1 MRGCT
6 TPAWKSDAAK
16 PPGMLSYRHAYHAG
30 NFADVLKHLVVCRI
44 LGYLTQKPAPL
55 RYIDTHAGAGAYRL
69 DTPEALLNAEF
80 RQGIALL
87 RERVDLPAG
96 LAAYR
101 DLVAEFNGDG
111 VLRRYPGSPWFAQRL
126 LRAQDRLE
134 LCELHPRDFPALR
147 RLFRDDRRAACH
159 FEDGFARSL
168 ALVPPQERR
177 ALVLIDP
184 SYELKQD
191 YTRVVDHVRA
201 LHRRFATG
209 VYAVWYPLVESRR
222 VNALEKA
229 FISSGMRRIHL
240 YEVCR
245 SAHHGGRGMTGAGM
259 IVVNPPW
266 MLREEV
272 RAALDLF
279 APLVSDTGEPLYR
292 IVELAGE

>member
-1 MRGCT
+1 
-6 TPAWKSDAAK
+6 
-16 PPGMLSYRHAYHAG
+16 MLSYRHAFHAG

-69 DTPEALLNAEF
+69 DSPEALLNAEF
-80 RQGIALL
+80 RQGIGLL
-87 RERVDLPAG
+87 WERADLPAE

-101 DLVAEFNGDG
+101 DLVAEFNGGG
-111 VLRRYPGSPWFAQRL
+111 VLLRYPGSPWFAQRL

-134 LCELHPRDFPALR
+134 LCELHPRDFPALQ
-147 RLFRDDRRAACH
+147 RLFRDDRRIACH
-159 FEDGFARSL
+159 FEDGFARSR

-191 YTRVVDHVRA
+191 YTRVVDQVRA

-209 VYAVWYPLVESRR
+209 IYAVWYPLVESRR
-222 VNALEKA
+222 VKALEKA

-245 SAHHGGRGMTGAGM
+245 GTHHSGRGMTGAGM

-266 MLREEV
+266 TLRDEM
-272 RAALDLF
+272 RAALDIF
-279 APLVSDTGEPLYR
+279 ASLISDTGEPLYR